1 MTTVEKEIKLKRFDP
16 KKMEGQRTNPNKGPP
31 TILLVGSKRT
41 GKTTLIRDLMYYF
54 RRIPAGVIMTGSLTS
69 ANTFS
74 EFFPKSCIFNHID
87 DAMEK
92 RLESIIK
99 RQNKLVKQEMKDK
112 DKFLKLQQ
120 RKPKSKRLP
129 YQHTDYSSLMLF
141 DDCGYDTKFAKKQT
155 ISRLFFNGRHYKILL
170 IMAIQY
176 CKSVPPALRMNADY
190 VFVMKEKSIK
200 ERKKLNEEWFG
211 MCTSKE
217 FNRIM
222 DVCTDD
228 YGCLVLDN
236 TVSSNKIEDQVFFYK
251 AKFPAKKYKVG
262 TKALWDFH
270 NKTYNSDS
278 SEDDEEIS
286 STSTAAAK
294 LSLQNKQPKKTKQG
308 LLPKTMVI

>member
-1 MTTVEKEIKLKRFDP
+1 MSTGPEKEIKLKRFNP
-16 KKMEGQRTNPNKGPP
+16 KKMENQRTNPNKGPP

-69 ANTFS
+69 ADTFS

-99 RQNKLVKQEMKDK
+99 RQNKLVKKEIKDK
-112 DKFLKLQQ
+112 EKFLKIQQ
-120 RKPKSKRLP
+120 TKPKSKRVS
-129 YQHTDYSSLMLF
+129 YQHTDYSSFMLF

-155 ISRLFFNGRHYKILL
+155 ISQLFMNGRHYKILL

-200 ERKKLNEEWFG
+200 ERKKLHEEWFG
-211 MCTSKE
+211 MLTNKE

-251 AKFPAKKYKVG
+251 ARYPPKKYKVG
-262 TKALWDFH
+262 TKELWDFH
-270 NKTYNSDS
+270 KRTYRSD
-278 SEDDEEIS
+278 DDS
-286 STSTAAAK
+286 DDDNNNTTTRNAT
-294 LSLQNKQPKKTKQG
+294 LSLKNSVSKSKSNKI
-308 LLPKTMVI
+308 PKTMII

>member
-1 MTTVEKEIKLKRFDP
+1 MSTGPEKEIKLKRFNP
-16 KKMEGQRTNPNKGPP
+16 KKMESQRTNPNKGPP

-74 EFFPKSCIFNHID
+74 EFFPGSCIFNHID

-99 RQNKLVKQEMKDK
+99 RQNKLVKKELRDK
-112 DKFLKLQQ
+112 QKFYKLQQ
-120 RKPKSKRLP
+120 TKPKSKRLP
-129 YQHTDYSSLMLF
+129 YQHTDYSSFMLF

-155 ISRLFFNGRHYKILL
+155 ISQLFMNGRHYKILL

-190 VFVMKEKSIK
+190 IFVMKEKSLK
-200 ERKKLNEEWFG
+200 ERKKLHEEWFG
-211 MCTSKE
+211 MLTNKE
-217 FNRIM
+217 FTRIM

-251 AKFPAKKYKVG
+251 AKYPPKKYKVG
-262 TKALWDFH
+262 TKELWEFH
-270 NKTYNSDS
+270 RRTYKSDDDSDEDNSGS
-278 SEDDEEIS
+278 KRNA
-286 STSTAAAK
+286 T
-294 LSLQNKQPKKTKQG
+294 LSLKNSISKSKSKKT
-308 LLPKTMVI
+308 PKTMVI